1 MSAAFMPG
9 GQEVLDGKNPNQRFW
24 LVIWIIVAITIVEA
38 CAQATL
44 KFSRAREMPYLVPLG
59 IFFYAVVAMLLFF
72 TYKYEG
78 LGHVN
83 LVWSCAS
90 IIIAILIGCMLFNE
104 PHNKYTYIAILLAF
118 AAIYFAHR
126 ADELG

>member
-1 MSAAFMPG
+1 MPHSP
-9 GQEVLDGKNPNQRFW
+9 EVLDNKTPNERFW
-24 LVIWIIVAITIVEA
+24 LVIWIIVAITFVEA

-44 KFSRAREMPYLVPLG
+44 KTARAKKLGYLVPLG
-59 IFFYAVVAMLLFF
+59 VLFYAIVAYLLYVS
-72 TYKYEG
+72 YKYEG

-90 IIIAILIGCMLFNE
+90 IIIAILVGCILFNE
-104 PHNKYTYIAILLAF
+104 PHNKYTYIAVILAF

-126 ADELG
+126 ADELN

>member
-1 MSAAFMPG
+1 MPNSP
-9 GQEVLDGKNPNQRFW
+9 EVLDNKTPNERFW

-44 KFSRAREMPYLVPLG
+44 KTARAKKIGYLVPLG
-59 IFFYAVVAMLLFF
+59 VLFYAIVAYLLFM

-90 IIIAILIGCMLFNE
+90 IIIAILVGCLLFNE
-104 PHNKYTYIAILLAF
+104 PHNKYTYIAVVLAF
-118 AAIYFAHR
+118 SAIYFAHR
-126 ADELG
+126 ADELN

>member
-1 MSAAFMPG
+1 MQAKP
-9 GQEVLDGKNPNQRFW
+9 ELLDGKAPNERFW
-24 LVIWIIVAITIVEA
+24 VVIWIIVAITFVEA

-44 KFSRAREMPYLVPLG
+44 KTARAKGMPYLVPLG
-59 IFFYAVVAMLLFF
+59 IAFYATVAALL
-72 TYKYEG
+72 YLAYRYEG

-90 IIIAILIGCMLFNE
+90 IIIAILIGCILFNE

>member
-1 MSAAFMPG
+1 MSTTKP
-9 GQEVLDGKNPNQRFW
+9 EILDNKTPNQRFW
-24 LVIWIIVAITIVEA
+24 VVIWIIVGITLVEA
-38 CAQATL
+38 CAQASL
-44 KFSRAREMPYLVPLG
+44 KTARAKKMPYLVPLG
-59 IFFYAVVAMLLFF
+59 ILFYAIVATLLYFS
-72 TYKYEG
+72 YKYEG

-90 IIIAILIGCMLFNE
+90 IVIAILVGCILFNE
-104 PHNKYTYIAILLAF
+104 PHNKYTYMAVVLAF

>member
-1 MSAAFMPG
+1 MQARP
-9 GQEVLDGKNPNQRFW
+9 EVLDGKTPNERFW
-24 LVIWIIVAITIVEA
+24 MVIWIIVAITIVEA

-44 KFSRAREMPYLVPLG
+44 KTARAKEMPYLVPLG
-59 IFFYAVVAMLLFF
+59 IAFYATVAFLL
-72 TYKYEG
+72 YLCYRYEG

-90 IIIAILIGCMLFNE
+90 IIIAILIGCILFNE

>member
-1 MSAAFMPG
+1 MPNSP
-9 GQEVLDGKNPNQRFW
+9 EVLDNKTPNERFW
-24 LVIWIIVAITIVEA
+24 LVIWIIVGITIVEA

-44 KFSRAREMPYLVPLG
+44 KTARAKKMAYLVPLG
-59 IFFYAVVAMLLFF
+59 VLFYAIVAYLLFVS
-72 TYKYEG
+72 YKYEG

-90 IIIAILIGCMLFNE
+90 IIIAILVGCLLFNE
-104 PHNKYTYIAILLAF
+104 PHNRYTYIAITLAF

-126 ADELG
+126 ADELN

>member
-1 MSAAFMPG
+1 MSNSP
-9 GQEVLDGKNPNQRFW
+9 EILDHKTPNQRFW
-24 LVIWIIVAITIVEA
+24 IVIWVIATITIVEA

-44 KFSRAREMPYLVPLG
+44 KTARAKKMPYLVPLG
-59 IFFYAVVAMLLFF
+59 MLFYAIVAGLLYF
-72 TYKYEG
+72 TYNYEG

-90 IIIAILIGCMLFNE
+90 IIIAIIIGCVFFQE
-104 PHNKYTYIAILLAF
+104 PHNKFTYIAILLAF

-126 ADELG
+126 ADELN

>member
-1 MSAAFMPG
+1 MSENP
-9 GQEVLDGKNPNQRFW
+9 EILDNKIPNERFW
-24 LVIWIIVAITIVEA
+24 TVIWIIVAITFVEA
-38 CAQATL
+38 CAQTSL
-44 KFSRAREMPYLVPLG
+44 KTARVKKNIYLVPLG
-59 IFFYAVVAMLLFF
+59 MVFYATVAGLLYM

-90 IIIAILIGCMLFNE
+90 IIIAILIGCFLFNE
-104 PHNKYTYIAILLAF
+104 PHNRYTYIAILLAF

-126 ADELG
+126 ADELN